1 MLICPVCGHQNDDLA
16 VVCVSCKG
24 YLQAKVDTLDLFRT
38 VWGLLEAP
46 ARTMH
51 RIIIARHKNYT
62 LLLSFLFGIAL
73 AFGSMWYLSFGRVL
87 GGLGPTLLAG
97 ILAGP
102 VIGVLAVF
110 IIGFVVR
117 LASRLFGGHATMR
130 ETLPM
135 VAYAMVP
142 IVISLVVIFPIEIAL
157 FGQYLFDNNPPPLVI
172 NPPAFVGLVA
182 LDALAALWAWALLI
196 TGTRIAQRLT
206 RPRAMLS
213 TLAVPALVVVV
224 AVGIRL
230 VR

>member
-24 YLQAKVDTLDLFRT
+24 YLQAKVDTLDLFHT

-46 ARTMH
+46 GATMR
-51 RIIIARHKNYT
+51 RIVIARHKNYVV
-62 LLLSFLFGIAL
+62 LLSCLFGMAL
-73 AFGSMWYLSFGRVL
+73 AFCAMWYLSLGRVL
-87 GGLGPTLLAG
+87 GGLGPTLAIG

-102 VIGVLAVF
+102 VIGLIAVVV
-110 IIGFVVR
+110 IGNVIR

-142 IVISLVVIFPIEIAL
+142 IVISLVVVFPLEIAV

-172 NPPAFVGLVA
+172 NPPAFIGLVA
-182 LDALAALWAWALLI
+182 LDVLAVIWAWALLI
-196 TGTRIAQRLT
+196 TGTRVAQRLT
-206 RPRAMLS
+206 RPRAVLS
-213 TLAVPALVVVV
+213 TLALPILAAIVV
-224 AVGIRL
+224 AGVRL